1 MYLYIHKIY
10 ENENEQTQLL
20 EMCSDAGINFRNGWR
35 FRGVTQNTQLKKRLQ
50 IEIFATFLFRYS
62 TRN

>member
-10 ENENEQTQLL
+10 KNENEQTQLL
-20 EMCSDAGINFRNGWR
+20 EMCSDAGINFRNGRR

-62 TRN
+62 TVN